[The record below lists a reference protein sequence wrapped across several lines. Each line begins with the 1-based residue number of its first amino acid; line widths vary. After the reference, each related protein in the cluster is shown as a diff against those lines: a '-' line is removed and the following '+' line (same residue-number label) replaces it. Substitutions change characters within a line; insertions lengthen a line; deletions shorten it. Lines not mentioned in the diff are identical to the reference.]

1 MIAFYLGLLTAAL
14 WLVAAVLVV
23 AGTLTALLGAL
34 VGGRHLSRGIH
45 WLVIWLDEEERA
57 RRAVRLKRRLH
68 IYNQARDEEQA
79 VKAKIEQE
87 REVTIVRMHGKTLK
101 QKTEIRRRREREL
114 LAELSENEDRRD

>member
-1 MIAFYLGLLTAAL
+1 MVAFYLGLLTAAL

-23 AGTLTALLGAL
+23 AGTLTVLLGTL
-34 VGGRHLSRGIH
+34 VGGRHLSRGIRR
-45 WLVIWLDEEERA
+45 LVIWLDEEEHS

-79 VKAKIEQE
+79 VKTKIEQA

-101 QKTEIRRRREREL
+101 QKTEIRQRREREL
-114 LAELSENEDRRD
+114 LAELPEKKEED